1 MNLVGNRLTMI
12 LDIQGSVIATLR
24 SEAGMMTEVGCPGFQ
39 ENARMVTGTFRYT
52 GRRFRA
58 ETAGSAAQ
66 PSGFYYTRS
75 LRDPGGSVCR

>member
-24 SEAGMMTEVGCPGFQ
+24 SEAGMLTEAGCPAFQ